1 MMDASIRESLQISG
15 TICGPNVKKPCTLRV
30 VRVSIPI
37 LDIWEYVSAEIED
50 APTELPDGDYE
61 VVFER
66 RRFKARKTDGQWQS
80 RYL

>member
-1 MMDASIRESLQISG
+1 MSHYKYQELSADHDMER
-15 TICGPNVKKPCTLRV
+15 PCTLRV

-50 APTELPDGDYE
+50 APTGLPDGDYE

-66 RRFKARKTDGQWQS
+66 RRFKARKN
-80 RYL
+80 